1 MLIVILSDIP
11 QFGFAW
17 SFLTIGLRMYSF
29 GKNPTEMIVC
39 DVDLDH
45 LVELVSAVIVYCDI
59 IICPSVANK
68 FGGILWDYENA
79 AFSQPL
85 AH

>member
-1 MLIVILSDIP
+1 
-11 QFGFAW
+11 
-17 SFLTIGLRMYSF
+17 MYSF

-45 LVELVSAVIVYCDI
+45 LVELVSAGIVYCDI

-68 FGGILWDYENA
+68 FRGDTLR
-79 AFSQPL
+79 L
-85 AH
+85 